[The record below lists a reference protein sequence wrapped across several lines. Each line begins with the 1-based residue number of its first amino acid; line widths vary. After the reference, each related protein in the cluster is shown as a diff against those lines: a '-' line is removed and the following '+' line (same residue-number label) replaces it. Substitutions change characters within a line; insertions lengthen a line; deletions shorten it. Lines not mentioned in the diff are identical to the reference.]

1 MVSKIKKGDL
11 AYWKCNNEFGIVH
24 KVSGKNKNIAIY
36 IKWDNSKNVF
46 DLPYSIEDLQKD
58 GQLVIGKLVK
68 FLYAKV

>member
-24 KVSGKNKNIAIY
+24 KVIRKNKNINIY
-36 IKWDNSKNVF
+36 IKWDNSKSVF
-46 DLPYSIEDLQKD
+46 DLPYTIEDLQKD

-68 FLYAKV
+68 LFYAKV